1 MFIKYVL
8 IFMGIFCICM
18 TWIVVK
24 GPTIWDRLLAFNLLS
39 SKVIIIIVIISFMAQ
54 KSFMLDVAMIYSLLG
69 FTGTILF
76 ARFIQQKN
84 GKDKQQ

>member
-1 MFIKYVL
+1 MFVKYVL
-8 IFMGIFCICM
+8 IFMVFFCICM
-18 TWIVVK
+18 TWVVVN

-39 SKVIIIIVIISFMAQ
+39 SKVIVIIVIISFLAQ
-54 KSFMLDVAMIYSLLG
+54 KSFMLDVAIVYSLLG

-84 GKDKQQ
+84 DKDKL

>member
-1 MFIKYVL
+1 MFVKYVL
-8 IFMGIFCICM
+8 IFMVFFCICM
-18 TWIVVK
+18 TWVVVK

-39 SKVIIIIVIISFMAQ
+39 SKVIVIIVIISFLAQ
-54 KSFMLDVAMIYSLLG
+54 KSFMLDVAIVYSLLG

-84 GKDKQQ
+84 DKDKL